1 MVSVIEFNHRLINEY
16 IKENDIS
23 IDMTIGNGNDTL
35 VLVEKSKFVYGFDI
49 QDEAINNTNKLLK
62 GYTNYKLIK
71 DSHLNFTNY
80 INEEVGVV
88 VFNLGY
94 LPKGN
99 KEIHT
104 KADIVLDTLKKVLG
118 KLRKDGICNLVLYPG
133 HPSGLEEANLI
144 SDYLQTLNQ
153 KEFDVLKYEFINQ
166 INNPP
171 FLISIK
177 KRI

>member
-1 MVSVIEFNHRLINEY
+1 MDSVIEFSHKLLISN
-16 IKENDIS
+16 ITKDDIT

-35 VLVEKSKFVYGFDI
+35 VLVKHSKFVYGFDI
-49 QDEAINNTNKLLK
+49 QIDAIKNTNNLLK
-62 GYTNYKLIK
+62 DYSNYKLIC
-71 DSHLNFTNY
+71 DSHLNFDKY
-80 INEEVGVV
+80 INEEFSAAI
-88 VFNLGY
+88 FNLGY

-104 KADIVLDTLKKVLG
+104 DALVVLDTLKKVL
-118 KLRKDGICNLVLYPG
+118 KLIKPKGICNIIFYPG
-133 HPSGLEEANLI
+133 HKSGLEESI
-144 SDYLQTLNQ
+144 IICEYLKTLNQ